1 MRIKDGFELVNHDG
15 QSFVINTD
23 NVKKEIHLSKF
34 GLFLWKLLKGKEVSK
49 SKMLN
54 ELLSA
59 FDIST
64 VLALGEID
72 LFLRTMRESEIIEE

>member
-1 MRIKDGFELVNHDG
+1 MRIKDGFELVNHEG
-15 QSFVINTD
+15 QSFIINAD

-34 GLFLWKLLKGKEVSK
+34 GLFLWKLLKEKEVSK
-49 SKMLN
+49 NQLLG